1 MRFFKRDKE
10 SESEKY
16 SKKNGLK
23 HCDSGGVISTE
34 TEMQID
40 SVREAYRGED
50 GRFRDLSEGIPFDY
64 AKHVYVVI
72 LKELKGNRYLGVN
85 IGGNLA
91 GTISTEL
98 QAVISSFI
106 SSLGASVEN
115 VVISKLEND
124 CLYAKIIFNVGGD
137 QMGVDC
143 RVFDAVGVAV
153 SSGVRIYANEELLEK
168 AGISLDPGT
177 GKTVI

>member
-1 MRFFKRDKE
+1 MRFFKRNKE
-10 SESEKY
+10 SVSEKY
-16 SKKNGLK
+16 RENNEVK
-23 HCDSGGVISTE
+23 HCGSDGVTSTE
-34 TEMQID
+34 AEMQID
-40 SVREAYRGED
+40 SIRTGYMGDD
-50 GRFRDLSEGIPFDY
+50 GRIRDLPEGVPFDC
-64 AKHVYVVI
+64 AKHVHVVI
-72 LKELKGNRYLGVN
+72 LKETKGNRYLAVN